1 MDVQLKMKSLT
12 GREGRLAPAV
22 GGLSDKLG
30 WLAPAVLMLILLTS
44 TPLSALAQD
53 KETQLI
59 NAATARQLSSP
70 DPAVRRQ
77 AAEELARVAAVDQK
91 KLLEGYH
98 LQEKD
103 RKVRLAL
110 EWALYRVGKADA
122 LYRLVRE
129 LDSSRYDQAVS
140 YLKQLDSPSLIYPL
154 LKAQDSTPR
163 ITAGLL
169 EALGYLGDSET
180 LEVIKPY
187 RDSFAPGVAEAA
199 ESASDRIEERL
210 AQVGPTKPSR
220 PRTVS
225 NTEPTSP

>member
-1 MDVQLKMKSLT
+1 M
-12 GREGRLAPAV
+12 
-22 GGLSDKLG
+22 SDKLQFVVDPS
-30 WLAPAVLMLILLTS
+30 ASRMKVNYKPAVLMLLVFIAA
-44 TPLSALAQD
+44 TPVTLAQD
-53 KETQLI
+53 DETRKA
-59 NAATARQLSSP
+59 NAATARQLSNP

-129 LDSSRYDQAVS
+129 LDSSRYDQAVG

-154 LKAQDSTPR
+154 LKAQDRTPR

-180 LEVIKPY
+180 LEVIKPF

-199 ESASDRIEERL
+199 ETAFDRIEARL
-210 AQVGPTKPSR
+210 AQVEPAKPSR
-220 PRTVS
+220 PRTVG

>member
-1 MDVQLKMKSLT
+1 MSKQVFVWF
-12 GREGRLAPAV
+12 R
-22 GGLSDKLG
+22 GLLV
-30 WLAPAVLMLILLTS
+30 AALMMFCAGDL
-44 TPLSALAQD
+44 ALAQD
-53 KETQLI
+53 AETRQT
-59 NAATARQLSSP
+59 NAATARQLSSA
-70 DPAVRRQ
+70 DPEVRRA

-110 EWALYRVGKADA
+110 EWALYRVGTADA

-129 LDSSRYDQAVS
+129 LDSSRYGQAVG

-154 LKAQDSTPR
+154 LKAQDRTPK

-169 EALGYLGDSET
+169 EALGHLGDNDS

-187 RDSFAPGVAEAA
+187 RESFAPGVAEAA
-199 ESASDRIEERL
+199 ETAFDRIEARL
-210 AQVGPTKPSR
+210 AEGEPVKPSR
-220 PRTVS
+220 PRTVR
-225 NTEPTSP
+225 NTEP

>member
-1 MDVQLKMKSLT
+1 MKS
-12 GREGRLAPAV
+12 
-22 GGLSDKLG
+22 
-30 WLAPAVLMLILLTS
+30 WLCVSLIAVLAIFCVGV
-44 TPLSALAQD
+44 ALAQD
-53 KETQLI
+53 RETRQA
-59 NAATARQLSSP
+59 NAETARQLSSR
-70 DPAVRRQ
+70 DPEVRRA

-110 EWALYRVGKADA
+110 DWALYRVGKADA
-122 LYRLVRE
+122 LYRVVRE
-129 LDSSRYDQAVS
+129 LDSSRYDQAVG
-140 YLKQLDSPSLIYPL
+140 YLTQLDSPNLIYPL

-169 EALGYLGDSET
+169 EALGHLGDNDS

-187 RDSFAPGVAEAA
+187 RESFAPGVSEAA
-199 ESASDRIEERL
+199 ESAFDRIEGRL
-210 AQVGPTKPSR
+210 AQDEPAKPSR

-225 NTEPTSP
+225 NAERSSP

>member
-1 MDVQLKMKSLT
+1 METQFNIKNLS
-12 GREGRLAPAV
+12 GRE
-22 GGLSDKLG
+22 G
-30 WLAPAVLMLILLTS
+30 WLAPAFLLLVGFIS
-44 TPLSALAQD
+44 TPLASLAQD
-53 KETQLI
+53 RETQI
-59 NAATARQLSSP
+59 TNAATAQQLSSP

-77 AAEELARVAAVDQK
+77 AAEELARVAAFDQK

-110 EWALYRVGKADA
+110 EWALYRVGKTDA

-129 LDSSRYDQAVS
+129 LGSSRYDQAVG
-140 YLKQLDSPSLIYPL
+140 YLKQLDSPNLIYPF

-163 ITAGLL
+163 IKAGLL
-169 EALGYLGDSET
+169 EALGYLGDSES

-199 ESASDRIEERL
+199 ESAFDRIEARL
-210 AQVGPTKPSR
+210 AQVEPDKPSR

-225 NTEPTSP
+225 STEPSSP

>member
-1 MDVQLKMKSLT
+1 MEKKLKIKSLA
-12 GREGRLAPAV
+12 GRE
-22 GGLSDKLG
+22 G
-30 WLAPAVLMLILLTS
+30 WLAPAFLLLAFLTS
-44 TPLSALAQD
+44 TPLMALAQD
-53 KETQLI
+53 RDTQI
-59 NAATARQLSSP
+59 TNAAIARQLSSP

-110 EWALYRVGKADA
+110 EWALYRVGKTDA

-129 LDSSRYDQAVS
+129 LDSSRYEQAVG
-140 YLKQLDSPSLIYPL
+140 YLKQLDSPTLIYPL

-169 EALGYLGDSET
+169 EALGYLGDGES

-187 RDSFAPGVAEAA
+187 RESFAPGVAEAA
-199 ESASDRIEERL
+199 ESAFDRIETRL
-210 AQVGPTKPSR
+210 AQAEPAKPSR

-225 NTEPTSP
+225 NTEPSSPPLN

>member
-1 MDVQLKMKSLT
+1 MEQKLKIKSLT
-12 GREGRLAPAV
+12 GKE
-22 GGLSDKLG
+22 G
-30 WLAPAVLMLILLTS
+30 WLAPALLLLALLAS
-44 TPLSALAQD
+44 TPLGAVAQD
-53 KETQLI
+53 KETQLA

-110 EWALYRVGKADA
+110 EWALYRVGKNDA

-129 LDSSRYDQAVS
+129 LDSSRYDQAVG

-169 EALGYLGDSET
+169 EALGYLGDSES

-199 ESASDRIEERL
+199 ESAFDRIEERL
-210 AQVGPTKPSR
+210 AQVEPTKPSR